1 MVKVQKPADS
11 SSLAEDDLTR
21 LTCEIQRASGSL
33 EHVTAEMGRAVARL
47 QSILAN
53 EAAGPEWPGPR
64 LRVPTPTSV
73 PAAHPSSMETGR
85 ARWSSEWRR
94 AWSGALHR
102 RFR

>member
-1 MVKVQKPADS
+1 MVKVQQPADS
-11 SSLAEDDLTR
+11 SRLAEDDLTR

-47 QSILAN
+47 QSILAG

-73 PAAHPSSMETGR
+73 PAAHPSSVETGR
-85 ARWSSEWRR
+85 TRWGSE
-94 AWSGALHR
+94 
-102 RFR
+102 

>member
-47 QSILAN
+47 QSILAS
-53 EAAGPEWPGPR
+53 EAAGLCVAWPKAPGSNPDFGARGTPKLDGDRPGQVGQRVTSR
-64 LRVPTPTSV
+64 LERHAP
-73 PAAHPSSMETGR
+73 
-85 ARWSSEWRR
+85 
-94 AWSGALHR
+94 
-102 RFR
+102 